1 MSIFSPISVILRDAY
16 QTSEEIVD
24 SNATVFFVL
33 NLLVNLPSVYL
44 LESGNSQGEGMSIWF
59 KRAAVA
65 TMVGQWGRYMAVII
79 YPEAFWL
86 TIFPSAIIAFG

>member
-1 MSIFSPISVILRDAY
+1 MSIFSPISAILRDAY

-33 NLLVNLPSVYL
+33 NLVVTLPSVYL
-44 LESGNSQGEGMSIWF
+44 LESGDTLGEGMQVWC

-65 TMVGQWGRYMAVII
+65 TMVG
-79 YPEAFWL
+79 
-86 TIFPSAIIAFG
+86 